1 MAYRRLLT
9 LTAIISSLI
18 GAVVVYMVISI
29 PNDLKSDTLLKEA
42 RHQLEKGNRDKARQ
56 SLSRIVQQYPRTDA
70 AAAATIALLTI
81 SDQDVRELRS
91 QFTQV
96 KAEHEEERKQ
106 INALT
111 RQVSD
116 VPNLVAA
123 AIPPPAGAAATAAT
137 PSPRKKTIAHHKKK
151 TTRRR
156 RRR

>member
-1 MAYRRLLT
+1 MASRRLLT

-91 QFTQV
+91 QFTKV
-96 KAEHEEERKQ
+96 KAEHDEERKQ

-123 AIPPPAGAAATAAT
+123 AIPPPASPAAKAAT
-137 PSPRKKTIAHHKKK
+137 PSPKKKTTAHHKKK